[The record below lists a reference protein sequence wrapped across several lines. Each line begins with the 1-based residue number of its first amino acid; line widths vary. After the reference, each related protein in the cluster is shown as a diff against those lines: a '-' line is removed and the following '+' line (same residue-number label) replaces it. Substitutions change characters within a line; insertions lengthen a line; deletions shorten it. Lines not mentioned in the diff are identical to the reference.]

1 MSRKELFKNTLRKSV
16 HAWKMINVLRL
27 SDEEAIKL
35 RSFMDQPGFMD
46 LHWVN
51 KTHQIFIFFLAF
63 VFLEY

>member
-16 HAWKMINVLRL
+16 HAWKMINELRL
-27 SDEEAIKL
+27 SDEEGIKL

-46 LHWVN
+46 LHWV
-51 KTHQIFIFFLAF
+51 KHTKFSIAFSF